1 MGGRGGREGRE
12 GGGEG
17 GGGWRVGLGDMKE
30 EMEDGDSTEWRTE
43 KVFYD
48 AFMSV
53 VTIIGICD
61 PTTSISLPKIAF
73 LTIQCG
79 I

>member
-1 MGGRGGREGRE
+1 MGGE
-12 GGGEG
+12 EG